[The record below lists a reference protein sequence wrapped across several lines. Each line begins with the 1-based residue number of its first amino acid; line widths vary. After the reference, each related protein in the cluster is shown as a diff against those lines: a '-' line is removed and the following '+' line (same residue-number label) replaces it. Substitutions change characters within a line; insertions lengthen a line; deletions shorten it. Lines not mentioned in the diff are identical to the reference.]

1 MTSKYLTAS
10 MLLSESV
17 SYGALDTL
25 SSLYTLGNT
34 SVMKCVPKTQ
44 FMGTNDLTVCIWQA
58 DHGLCGSL
66 LVQHGMTVS
75 KLSRKTSF
83 YKRARSSYL

>member
-1 MTSKYLTAS
+1 MHI

-17 SYGALDTL
+17 SYGAFDTL

-44 FMGTNDLTVCIWQA
+44 FMGTNDTAKSMKNRAGPNL
-58 DHGLCGSL
+58 GSL
-66 LVQHGMTVS
+66 YQFPLPLATMCHILQA
-75 KLSRKTSF
+75 LF
-83 YKRARSSYL
+83 SYEDTQ